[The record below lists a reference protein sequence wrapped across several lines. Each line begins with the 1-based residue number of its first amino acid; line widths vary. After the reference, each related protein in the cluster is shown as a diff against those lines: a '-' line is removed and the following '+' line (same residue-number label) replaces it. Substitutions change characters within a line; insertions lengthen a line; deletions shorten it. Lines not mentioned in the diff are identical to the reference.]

1 MEMLQNKFL
10 KKFLS
15 EVHINVLTFFGKDIM
30 KTKLSKIILLVP
42 VLVTVLYYLFG
53 HIQYFVVDDQL
64 MNYIVDGVYGNERE
78 SVDDLAIYECHNKLF
93 HVCFKKYI

>member
-1 MEMLQNKFL
+1 
-10 KKFLS
+10 
-15 EVHINVLTFFGKDIM
+15 M

-64 MNYIVDGVYGNERE
+64 MNYIVDGVYGTKENQWMILPYM
-78 SVDDLAIYECHNKLF
+78 SVIISYFMYVLKIYLKM
-93 HVCFKKYI
+93 

>member
-1 MEMLQNKFL
+1 
-10 KKFLS
+10 
-15 EVHINVLTFFGKDIM
+15 M

-64 MNYIVDGVYGNERE
+64 MNYIVDGVYGTKENQWMILPYM
-78 SVDDLAIYECHNKLF
+78 SVIISYFMYVLKNIFENVNIYL
-93 HVCFKKYI
+93 